1 MRGPVLPAK
10 LARRAR
16 KKLPSGSVQ
25 EFPARAVLFDSKHP
39 APKIFLVRSGW
50 IQLLT
55 GENAILDC
63 LGPGAVFGERSFL
76 GRAADSLAARALTS
90 VRVTTFEKSQLL
102 ERLQADRG
110 FALRLL
116 KALAARTHRYEQ
128 AIADFIADPAEIRL
142 ARLLAR
148 ALPPKPT
155 SGWVRLPYELSHRA
169 LAKTIGT
176 SRWRIALFM
185 RRFRESGWLRR
196 DGGLWIERSGL
207 REFLSGRRR

>member
-1 MRGPVLPAK
+1 MPSLPGK
-10 LARRAR
+10 VARRTR
-16 KKLPSGSVQ
+16 KRLPSGSVQ
-25 EFPARAVLFDSKHP
+25 QFPARAILFDSAHP
-39 APKIFLVRSGW
+39 TARVFLVRSGW
-50 IQLLT
+50 VQLLS
-55 GENAILDC
+55 GDNAIVDC
-63 LGPGAVFGERSFL
+63 LGPGSIIGERSFL
-76 GRAADSLAARALTS
+76 GRPANNLSARALTC
-90 VRVTTFEKSQLL
+90 VRVTAFDRSQLL
-102 ERLQADRG
+102 DRLQIDRR

-116 KALAARTHRYEQ
+116 KAFAARTHRYEQ

-148 ALPPKPT
+148 SLPPRPA

-196 DGGLWIERSGL
+196 DDGLWIDRSALARFLNER
-207 REFLSGRRR
+207 RQ

>member
-1 MRGPVLPAK
+1 MPSLPGKA
-10 LARRAR
+10 ARRAR
-16 KKLPSGSVQ
+16 KKLPRGSVQ
-25 EFPARAVLFDSKHP
+25 QFPARAVLFDATHP
-39 APKIFLVRSGW
+39 GATIFLLRSGW
-50 IQLLT
+50 VQLLS

-76 GRAADSLAARALTS
+76 GRAANNLSARALTS
-90 VRVTTFEKSQLL
+90 VRVTAFDRSQLL
-102 ERLQADRG
+102 DRLQIDRR

-116 KALAARTHRYEQ
+116 KAFATRTHRYEQ

-148 ALPPKPT
+148 ALPPRPA

-196 DGGLWIERSGL
+196 DDGLWIDRSALG
-207 REFLSGRRR
+207 RFLSDRRR